1 MTAKAVAPRTPAQT
15 LSPTADALR
24 RELDSRRPADGD
36 RMQEIA
42 RYALLAPGKLL
53 RPVLLVAAAEAT
65 GGSRDQVVPAALAV
79 EYLHVASLVH
89 DDVIDGDDLRRG
101 QDSVHARYGVPDAIA
116 IGDALLFQVFS
127 AVSECA
133 ALGVPDA
140 AVLAAVGVLAQAGE
154 ELCRGQLQ
162 EALLTAAGPRGCGLD
177 AYREMASLKTG
188 ALLRGACR
196 AGALLSGGTPEET
209 EAVTAFGGH
218 IGLAFQ
224 MYDDLLPYLADETVT
239 GKPGMSDAVN
249 LRPTFPVLLAYR
261 TGTAADR
268 RRLERVLRGGLSPEA
283 TFAALR
289 EVITATGSLELA
301 QDQARGEAA
310 EARARLDA
318 LPPTEAADVLAAVAD
333 LTVRRDR

>member
-1 MTAKAVAPRTPAQT
+1 MTAKAAAPRTPAQT
-15 LSPTADALR
+15 LSPTVDALR

-116 IGDALLFQVFS
+116 TGDALLFQVFS

-177 AYREMASLKTG
+177 AYQEMASLKTG

-209 EAVTAFGGH
+209 EAVTAFGGTWVSPSRCTTTSCP
-218 IGLAFQ
+218 ISRTKRSPANPARATPATCGRPSRYCSPTA
-224 MYDDLLPYLADETVT
+224 PA
-239 GKPGMSDAVN
+239 P
-249 LRPTFPVLLAYR
+249 RPT
-261 TGTAADR
+261 GAAWN
-268 RRLERVLRGGLSPEA
+268 GSC
-283 TFAALR
+283 AA
-289 EVITATGSLELA
+289 A
-301 QDQARGEAA
+301 
-310 EARARLDA
+310 
-318 LPPTEAADVLAAVAD
+318 
-333 LTVRRDR
+333 